1 MIKNSEF
8 DGVRLHCILRCQ
20 RAVWIGASNL
30 LMHLALSGLFRA
42 KWSVGVHEE
51 WMAALLRNR
60 PDLSRE
66 KLERT
71 RTLMDQHTQDAL
83 VSGYEELVEGL
94 QLPDPNDR
102 HVLAAAIRG
111 HADVIVTTNTR
122 HFPVQALRPF
132 GIEPQHPDEFVVNL
146 LDLTPGAVLTAV
158 RRHRESLKNPPK
170 TPEGYL
176 GMRCLILQ
184 FGAAAGSP

>member
-1 MIKNSEF
+1 
-8 DGVRLHCILRCQ
+8 
-20 RAVWIGASNL
+20 
-30 LMHLALSGLFRA
+30 MHLALSGLFRA

-158 RRHRESLKNPPK
+158 RRHRESLKIRRRRPK
-170 TPEGYL
+170 NTWA
-176 GMRCLILQ
+176 CLRRKDSPKPWRS
-184 FGAAAGSP
+184 FGSI

>member
-1 MIKNSEF
+1 
-8 DGVRLHCILRCQ
+8 
-20 RAVWIGASNL
+20 
-30 LMHLALSGLFRA
+30 MHLALSGLFRA

-122 HFPVQALRPF
+122 HFPVQALRPL
-132 GIEPQHPDEFVVNL
+132 ELSHN
-146 LDLTPGAVLTAV
+146 T
-158 RRHRESLKNPPK
+158 RMS
-170 TPEGYL
+170 
-176 GMRCLILQ
+176 
-184 FGAAAGSP
+184 SS